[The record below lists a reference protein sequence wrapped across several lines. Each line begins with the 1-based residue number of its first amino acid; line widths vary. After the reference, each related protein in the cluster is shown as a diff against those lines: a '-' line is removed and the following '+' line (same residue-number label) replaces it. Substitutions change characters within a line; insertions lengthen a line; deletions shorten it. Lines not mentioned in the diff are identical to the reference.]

1 MGVFLPQ
8 AVTAARKQLDNAK
21 KIECYKTD
29 IRMWAKDKLGLHLWS
44 KQVEI
49 AEALIKHKKVAVKS
63 CHGSGKSFFAA
74 VVVCWWVDT
83 RQGTPN
89 IVVSTAPTYE
99 QVNKILWEYIRANHT
114 TAKVIAEQDGAV
126 SFTGKVTQDDEWKG
140 TDGTVLAFGRKPS
153 DTNQHGFQ
161 GIHRSNGVLAVL
173 DESGG
178 LADTIWTGVDTI
190 TTGVNDRILAIG
202 NPDDIATEFGRIW
215 HPRATK
221 KDGSEKEFQA
231 TEDTWHKITISAFDT
246 PNFTGE
252 YMPDGAKAGMV
263 TPAWVEDKKLKW
275 GADSPRYK
283 SKVLG
288 EFSEDSSSTLFSLG
302 TLALGVS
309 TELEHEIP
317 DDSTPV
323 LGVDVARMG
332 EDYTVVYSYHHG
344 VLRLVDKWNK
354 TGSVETA
361 MKIVNWAWELG
372 AKEVRIDGVG
382 LGGPVVD
389 FVVSKSDARFE
400 VVSMLGNGAT
410 PDPDKW
416 FNARAYW
423 YDDLRERMFRGSI
436 DIAFD
441 DVDLQDELGDLQYH
455 FNNPRNALQIEKKEE
470 IRKRTGKSPDF
481 ADAAVYAAANIGID
495 PASPEAKLKIGETYQ
510 MDLEGLLESWEAQIS
525 PF

>member
-1 MGVFLPQ
+1 MGAFLPL
-8 AVTAARKQLDNAK
+8 AVTAARKSISNNK
-21 KIECYKTD
+21 KSECYKRD

-49 AEALIKHKKVAVKS
+49 AEALIDNKKVAVKS

-99 QVNKILWEYIRANHT
+99 QVNKILWEYVRANHT
-114 TAKVIAEQDGAV
+114 SAKLIAEENGTVA
-126 SFTGKVTQDDEWKG
+126 FLGKVTQDDEWKG
-140 TDGTVLAFGRKPS
+140 PDGTVLAFGRKPS

-190 TTGVNDRILAIG
+190 TTGRHDRILAIG

-215 HPRATK
+215 HPRAKK
-221 KDGSEKEFQA
+221 KDGSEKEFA
-231 TEDTWHKITISAFDT
+231 NKEDTWYKITISAFDT

-263 TPAWVEDKKLKW
+263 TPAWVEDKKSKW
-275 GADSPRYK
+275 GEDSPRYK

-302 TLALGVS
+302 TLAKGTSL
-309 TELEHEIP
+309 ELELDIP
-317 DDSTPV
+317 DESTPV

-332 EDYTVVYSYHHG
+332 EDYTVVYSYQHG

-361 MKIVNWAWELG
+361 MKIVNLAWELG
-372 AKEVRIDGVG
+372 AREVRIDGVG

-389 FVVSKSDARFE
+389 FVVSKSDARFV

-423 YDDLRERMFRGSI
+423 YDDLRERMFRDQI
-436 DIAFD
+436 DIAYD
-441 DVDLQDELGDLQYH
+441 DVELHDELGDIQYH
-455 FNNPRNALQIEKKEE
+455 FDNPRNALQIEKKQE

-481 ADAAVYAAANIGID
+481 ADAAVYAAANIHVD
-495 PASPEAKLKIGETYQ
+495 PHSPEAKLKIGETYE
-510 MDLEGLLESWEAQIS
+510 MEMADLLEEWEQSIS

>member
-1 MGVFLPQ
+1 MNRDFLSIASQ
-8 AVTAARKQLDNAK
+8 GLEDAK
-21 KIECYKTD
+21 RRECYKSD

-49 AEALIKHKKVAVKS
+49 AEALIHHKKVAVKS
-63 CHGSGKSFFAA
+63 CHGSGKSYFAS
-74 VVVCWWVDT
+74 VVVAWWVDT
-83 RQGTPN
+83 RYGTEAV
-89 IVVSTAPTYE
+89 VVSTAPTFE
-99 QVNKILWEYIRANHT
+99 QVNKVLWRYIRQHHKKNEL
-114 TAKVIAEQDGAV
+114 I
-126 SFTGKVTQDDEWKG
+126 GKVTQEDVWKDEYG
-140 TDGTVLAFGRKPS
+140 EPLAWGRKPA
-153 DTNQHGFQ
+153 DTNLHGFQ
-161 GIHRSNGVLAVL
+161 GTHSSGGVLAVL
-173 DESGG
+173 DEACG
-178 LADTIWTGVDTI
+178 LVESMWTGVESI
-190 TTGVNDRILAIG
+190 TTGAHDRILAIG
-202 NPDDIATEFGRIW
+202 NPDDIATEFGRIF
-215 HPRATK
+215 HPRSATRAEE
-221 KDGSEKEFQA
+221 EKNFGGEKSK
-231 TEDTWHKITISAFDT
+231 EEWVKITISAFDT
-246 PNFTGE
+246 PNFTKE
-252 YMPDGAKAGMV
+252 EMPEIAKAGMV
-263 TPAWVEDKKLKW
+263 TPAWAEEKKHSW
-275 GADSPRYK
+275 GEDSPRYK

-288 EFSEDSSSTLFSLG
+288 EFSEDASSTLFPLG
-302 TLALGVS
+302 TLNKGTS
-309 TELEHEIP
+309 TELEQEIP

-361 MKIVNWAWELG
+361 MKIVNLAWELG

-423 YDDLRERMFRGSI
+423 YDDLRERMFRGMI
-436 DIAFD
+436 DIAYD
-441 DVDLQDELGDLQYH
+441 DVELQDELGDLQYH

-495 PASPEAKLKIGETYQ
+495 PTSPEAKLKIGETYQ
-510 MDLEGLLESWEAQIS
+510 MDLNELLMEHELSIS